1 MKTLHYLNG
10 EKYFSGFTQTSRL
23 VPDRNR
29 RGSVLVAALLIV
41 VIVTGLVGV
50 SFIATNSATRMGGRG
65 KEFVGVQ
72 RAGEAAVEYGYGIWK
87 QRIASAGRP
96 ITTTEASASLT
107 GPSLPGFTYAT
118 AANNGPLTI
127 SATDEYGAPTVSA
140 TRVITNLPDYPG
152 WRGFASSYL
161 VSAKVQAVGN
171 LGGVEEAGVR
181 RRFQYVEV
189 PLFQAM
195 YFFEHNL
202 EFYKHATMIVSG
214 LIHTN
219 SDLYASGSTSGT
231 LTFNGNVSYV
241 GNYSTTSDPPFANT
255 WSGWTPNAE
264 ITPTFPNGQSNQVSK
279 VQRYEPMGLN
289 LATVFNTTDSNPN
302 NDSYR
307 EIIKIPNSGYTDPPE
322 IAARR
327 LYNKAGLVVSVT
339 GTTVTV
345 TAKNGTAAD
354 ATRIQKIKDSFSGK
368 TTMYDQREGKTV
380 DVANFDVAKLTDAL
394 NSNNVTGFNGVL
406 YLVDETPVTTT
417 GASPSPNIKTVRLQN
432 GGVLPNEGLSIAS
445 QNPVYVQ
452 GDYNSGATSASA
464 AATNVPANLTGNPTN
479 TDSPTVS
486 GYTRKPAAIMA
497 DAVMLLSN
505 SWNDANASSS
515 VASRVASNTT
525 YNMAIMAGFMPSG
538 YQPTSGA
545 QYGYSGGAGN
555 YSRFLETWTGKSC
568 TYYGSM
574 VELFQSGVF
583 TGKWDTGN
591 IYAPPLRRY
600 NFDPNFSTTPPP
612 GGTDAA
618 VYTRGAWSKF

>member
-1 MKTLHYLNG
+1 MNNPPASK
-10 EKYFSGFTQTSRL
+10 
-23 VPDRNR
+23 RNEPLASVVLPPQLSLEAKR
-29 RGSVLVAALLIV
+29 SGSVLIGVLITV
-41 VIVTGLVGV
+41 VVVTSLVGV
-50 SFIATNSATRMGGRG
+50 SFVATNSAARMGGRA

-72 RAGEAAVEYGYGIWK
+72 RAAEATVEYGYGIWK
-87 QRIASAGRP
+87 QRIFAAGRP
-96 ITTTEASASLT
+96 ITTAEANATLS
-107 GPSLPGFTYAT
+107 GPSMSGFTYASV
-118 AANNGPLTI
+118 ANNGPLTI
-127 SATDEYGAPTVSA
+127 SATDEYGAPTASA
-140 TRVITNLPDYPG
+140 TRVTTSLPDYPG
-152 WRGFASSYL
+152 WKGFASSYL

-171 LGGVEEAGVR
+171 LGSLEETGVR

-189 PLFQAM
+189 PLFQSM

-214 LIHTN
+214 LVHTN
-219 SDLYASGSTSGT
+219 SDLYASGSSSGT

-241 GNYSTTSDPPFANT
+241 GNYSTTSDPPYANT
-255 WSGWTPNAE
+255 WNGWSPNAE
-264 ITPTFPNGQSNQVSK
+264 ITPTFPNGESIQVSK

-289 LATVFNTTDSNPN
+289 VATAINTTDANPN

-307 EIIKIPNSGYTDPPE
+307 EIIEIPKSGFTDPPE
-322 IAARR
+322 IASRR

-345 TAKNGTAAD
+345 TAKNGTV
-354 ATRIQKIKDSFSGK
+354 ATTAQITAIKNAFSGK

-380 DVANFDVAKLTDAL
+380 DIANFDVSKITAAL
-394 NSNNVTGFNGVL
+394 GSGGPSGFNGVL

-417 GASPSPNIKTVRLQN
+417 GSSPSPNQKTIRLQN

-452 GDYNSGATSASA
+452 GDYNSGATSAASA
-464 AATNVPANLTGNPTN
+464 ALTVPANLTGNPLN
-479 TDSPTVS
+479 ADSPTVS

-555 YSRFLETWTGKSC
+555 FSRFLETWSGKSC

-591 IYAPPLRRY
+591 IYSPPLRRY
-600 NFDPNFSTTPPP
+600 NFDNNFSNTPPP